1 MKTRLLSAFAALVAA
16 GLPTGALAATSGTVD
31 AGMTITYACDISHP
45 ATATL
50 SASGSNASATSASFA
65 FEQNNGTDY
74 TLSALSIT
82 GPGNGLSG
90 SITFKDGATS
100 VVSNSSESVSA
111 SGSIAGNLSETD
123 GTAEFT
129 LSTTDPA
136 FTAGTYS
143 IGSTLSCA
151 EAV

>member
-1 MKTRLLSAFAALVAA
+1 MKRLLFGAAAAAAAFMPSAVI
-16 GLPTGALAATSGTVD
+16 AATSGTVD
-31 AGMTITYACDISHP
+31 AGMTVTYACDISHP

-50 SASGSNASATSASFA
+50 SPSGGNASATSASFA

-74 TLSALSIT
+74 SLSALTIT
-82 GPGNGLSG
+82 GPGAGLTG
-90 SITFKDGATS
+90 TIIFKDGATT
-100 VVSNSSESVSA
+100 VVTNSSESISA

-123 GTAEFT
+123 GVAEFT

>member
-16 GLPTGALAATSGTVD
+16 GLPTGALAASSGTVD
-31 AGMTITYACDISHP
+31 AGMTVTYGCDISHP

-50 SASGSNASATSASFA
+50 SPSGNSASATSASFA

-82 GPGNGLSG
+82 GPAAGMTG
-90 SITFKDGATS
+90 SIIFKDGASNVVTNTS
-100 VVSNSSESVSA
+100 TSVSA
-111 SGSIAGNLSETD
+111 SGALSGVLSETD
-123 GTAEFT
+123 GSAVFS

-143 IGSTLSCA
+143 IGATLSCA
-151 EAV
+151 EET

>member
-1 MKTRLLSAFAALVAA
+1 MKRLLWGAAAAAAAFMPSA
-16 GLPTGALAATSGTVD
+16 TIAATSGTVD
-31 AGMTITYACDISHP
+31 AGMTVTYSCDISHP

-50 SASGSNASATSASFA
+50 SASGGNASATSASFA

-82 GPGNGLSG
+82 GPSADLTGT
-90 SITFKDGATS
+90 IVFKDGATT
-100 VVSNSSESVSA
+100 VVTNSSESVSA

-123 GTAEFT
+123 GVAEFT

>member
-1 MKTRLLSAFAALVAA
+1 MKRLLWGAAAAAAAFMPSA
-16 GLPTGALAATSGTVD
+16 TIAATSGTVD

-50 SASGSNASATSASFA
+50 SASGSNASATSASFD

-82 GPGNGLSG
+82 GPGSGLSG

-111 SGSIAGNLSETD
+111 SGSIAGNVSETD
-123 GTAEFT
+123 GTAVFT